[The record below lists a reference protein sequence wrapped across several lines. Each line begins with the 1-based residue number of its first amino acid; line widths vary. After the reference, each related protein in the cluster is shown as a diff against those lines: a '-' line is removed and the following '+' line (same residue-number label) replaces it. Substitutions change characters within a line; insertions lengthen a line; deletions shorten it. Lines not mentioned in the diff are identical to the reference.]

1 MERIWD
7 IPLNKNLQKIF
18 YVNSYEKM
26 KTLYKS
32 IIETAEQ
39 AGIKVLSDAR
49 CCQLLAWVLEIG
61 GYTEESTH
69 NFKLNQDIHIS
80 QKRLN
85 ILAGETPKAELITI
99 FQKYHSELLNFL
111 NKKTK
116 KPQWLIDFENYYKLK
131 PYKNN

>member
-1 MERIWD
+1 
-7 IPLNKNLQKIF
+7 
-18 YVNSYEKM
+18 M
-26 KTLYKS
+26 KTFYKALL
-32 IIETAEQ
+32 ITAEE
-39 AGIKVLSDAR
+39 AGINIISNER

-69 NFKLNQDIHIS
+69 NFKLNQDIHIA

-85 ILAGETPKAELITI
+85 ILGGETPKAELITI

-116 KPQWLIDFENYYKLK
+116 KPQCLIDFENYYKLK

>member
-1 MERIWD
+1 
-7 IPLNKNLQKIF
+7 
-18 YVNSYEKM
+18 M

-39 AGIKVLSDAR
+39 VGIKVLSDVR
-49 CCQLLAWVLEIG
+49 CCQLLAWVFEIG

-69 NFKLNQDIHIS
+69 NFKLNQDIHIA

-116 KPQWLIDFENYYKLK
+116 KPQWLIDFENYYRLK

>member
-1 MERIWD
+1 
-7 IPLNKNLQKIF
+7 
-18 YVNSYEKM
+18 M

-39 AGIKVLSDAR
+39 VGIKVLSDVR
-49 CCQLLAWVLEIG
+49 CCQLLAWVFEIG

-69 NFKLNQDIHIS
+69 NFKLNQDIHIA

-99 FQKYHSELLNFL
+99 FQKYHSELLNYL

-116 KPQWLIDFENYYKLK
+116 KPQWLIDFENYYRLK

>member
-1 MERIWD
+1 
-7 IPLNKNLQKIF
+7 
-18 YVNSYEKM
+18 M
-26 KTLYKS
+26 KTFYKS
-32 IIETAEQ
+32 LLNTAEE
-39 AGIKVLSDAR
+39 AGINIISNER
-49 CCQLLAWVLEIG
+49 CCQLLVWVLEIG

-99 FQKYHSELLNFL
+99 FQKYHSELLNYL

-116 KPQWLIDFENYYKLK
+116 KPQWLIDFENYYKLI

>member
-1 MERIWD
+1 
-7 IPLNKNLQKIF
+7 
-18 YVNSYEKM
+18 M
-26 KTLYKS
+26 KTFYKALLN
-32 IIETAEQ
+32 TAEE
-39 AGIKVLSDAR
+39 AGIKMLSDER
-49 CCQLLAWVLEIG
+49 CCQLLAWGLEIG
-61 GYTEESTH
+61 GYKEESTN
-69 NFKLNQDIHIS
+69 NFKLNQDIHIA

-85 ILAGETPKAELITI
+85 ILGGETPKAELITI

>member
-1 MERIWD
+1 
-7 IPLNKNLQKIF
+7 
-18 YVNSYEKM
+18 M

-69 NFKLNQDIHIS
+69 NLKLNQDILMA

-85 ILAGETPKAELITI
+85 ILGGETPNTEMVTI
-99 FQKYHSELLNFL
+99 LKKYHSELLNYL

-131 PYKNN
+131 PYNNN

>member
-1 MERIWD
+1 
-7 IPLNKNLQKIF
+7 
-18 YVNSYEKM
+18 M

-32 IIETAEQ
+32 IIDTAEQ
-39 AGIKVLSDAR
+39 VGIKVLSDAR

-69 NFKLNQDIHIS
+69 NFKLNQDIHIA

-85 ILAGETPKAELITI
+85 ILGGETPNTELLTI
-99 FQKYHSELLNFL
+99 LKKYHSELLNFL

-116 KPQWLIDFENYYKLK
+116 KTSMANRL
-131 PYKNN
+131 

>member
-1 MERIWD
+1 
-7 IPLNKNLQKIF
+7 
-18 YVNSYEKM
+18 M

-69 NFKLNQDIHIS
+69 NFKLNQDIHIA

-85 ILAGETPKAELITI
+85 ILGGETPNTELLTI
-99 FQKYHSELLNFL
+99 LKKYHSELLKLFKQKD
-111 NKKTK
+111 KKASMANR
-116 KPQWLIDFENYYKLK
+116 L
-131 PYKNN
+131 

>member
-1 MERIWD
+1 
-7 IPLNKNLQKIF
+7 
-18 YVNSYEKM
+18 M

-32 IIETAEQ
+32 IVETAEQ
-39 AGIKVLSDAR
+39 AGIKVLSDTR

-69 NFKLNQDIHIS
+69 NFKLNQDIHIA

-85 ILAGETPKAELITI
+85 ILAGETPKAELIAI
-99 FQKYHSELLNFL
+99 FNEYHSELLSYL
-111 NKKTK
+111 NKKIE

>member
-1 MERIWD
+1 
-7 IPLNKNLQKIF
+7 
-18 YVNSYEKM
+18 M

-32 IIETAEQ
+32 IVETAEQ

-69 NFKLNQDIHIS
+69 NLKLNQDILMA

-85 ILAGETPKAELITI
+85 ILGGETPNTEMVTI
-99 FQKYHSELLNFL
+99 LKKYHSELLNYL

-131 PYKNN
+131 PYNNN

>member
-1 MERIWD
+1 M
-7 IPLNKNLQKIF
+7 N
-18 YVNSYEKM
+18 
-26 KTLYKS
+26 TLYKL
-32 IIETAEQ
+32 ITDTAYQ
-39 AGIKVLSDAR
+39 VGIKVLSDAR

-69 NFKLNQDIHIS
+69 NFKLNQA

-85 ILAGETPKAELITI
+85 ILGGELPNMELISL
-99 FQKYHSELLNFL
+99 FNEYHSELLNYL
-111 NKKTK
+111 NKKSE

>member
-1 MERIWD
+1 
-7 IPLNKNLQKIF
+7 
-18 YVNSYEKM
+18 M

-39 AGIKVLSDAR
+39 VGIKVLSDTR

-69 NFKLNQDIHIS
+69 NFKLNQDIHIA

-85 ILAGETPKAELITI
+85 ILGGETPNTELLTI
-99 FQKYHSELLNFL
+99 FQKYHSELLNYL

>member
-1 MERIWD
+1 
-7 IPLNKNLQKIF
+7 
-18 YVNSYEKM
+18 M
-26 KTLYKS
+26 KTFYKALL
-32 IIETAEQ
+32 ITGEE
-39 AGIKVLSDAR
+39 AGINIISNER

-69 NFKLNQDIHIS
+69 NFKLNQDILIA

-85 ILAGETPKAELITI
+85 ILGGETPNTEMVTI
-99 FQKYHSELLNFL
+99 LKKYHSELLNYL
-111 NKKTK
+111 NKQTE

>member
-1 MERIWD
+1 
-7 IPLNKNLQKIF
+7 
-18 YVNSYEKM
+18 M

-39 AGIKVLSDAR
+39 VGIKVLSDVR
-49 CCQLLAWVLEIG
+49 CCQLLAWVFEIG

-69 NFKLNQDIHIS
+69 NFKLNQDIHIA

-85 ILAGETPKAELITI
+85 ILAGEIPKAELITI

>member
-1 MERIWD
+1 
-7 IPLNKNLQKIF
+7 
-18 YVNSYEKM
+18 M

-39 AGIKVLSDAR
+39 VGIKVLSDVR
-49 CCQLLAWVLEIG
+49 CCQLLAWVFEIG

-69 NFKLNQDIHIS
+69 NFKLNQDIHIA

-99 FQKYHSELLNFL
+99 FQKYHSELLNYL

>member
-1 MERIWD
+1 
-7 IPLNKNLQKIF
+7 
-18 YVNSYEKM
+18 M

-69 NFKLNQDIHIS
+69 NIKLNQDIHIA

-116 KPQWLIDFENYYKLK
+116 KPQWLINFENYYRLK

>member
-1 MERIWD
+1 
-7 IPLNKNLQKIF
+7 
-18 YVNSYEKM
+18 M
-26 KTLYKS
+26 KTFYKS
-32 IIETAEQ
+32 LLNTAEE
-39 AGIKVLSDAR
+39 AGIKMLSDER
-49 CCQLLAWVLEIG
+49 CCQLLAWMLELG

-69 NFKLNQDIHIS
+69 NFKLNQDILIA

-85 ILAGETPKAELITI
+85 VLGGETPNTEMVTI
-99 FQKYHSELLNFL
+99 LKKYHLELLNYL